1 MERTEPIPMPRILV
15 LSSPIGG
22 HVAPML
28 SAAAGLV
35 ARGHEVVFLT
45 GARFADA
52 VAATGAEHV
61 ALPPQADYDDRDMDA
76 AFPQRRE
83 LKGMAK
89 LRSDLINTFID
100 PLPHQY
106 RAVCELLDSR
116 GIDVIV
122 SEASAIGPLP
132 LVLGARA
139 TRPPI
144 VCCNV
149 LPLTLGSRDTAP
161 YGPGLPPMAGP
172 VGRLR
177 NRALRFGV
185 EKIAFRSVQQHADML
200 LAQLGARPLPVFCFD
215 AIGVLPD
222 RFLHFSVPGF
232 EYPRSDLPAKVRF
245 AGRLEPQVGD
255 VALPDWWGELDG
267 DRPVVH
273 VTQGTLDTAD
283 LDRVIGPT
291 LRALAGED
299 VLVVAATG
307 GRLVHE
313 VPGPIPANARIA
325 EFLPYDQLLPKVDVM
340 VTNGGFG
347 GVQQAL
353 AAGVPL
359 VVAGD
364 GEDKPEI
371 AARVAWSGT
380 GVNLRTGDPSA
391 EQVGEAV
398 RRVLGEPAFRTRAQA
413 LAAEYAA
420 HDALGTLA
428 QTVDELARDPQ
439 LQLVK

>member
-1 MERTEPIPMPRILV
+1 MPRILI
-15 LSSPIGG
+15 LTTPIGG

-28 SAAAGLV
+28 SAASGLV
-35 ARGHEVVFLT
+35 ARGHEVLFLT
-45 GARFADA
+45 GSRFADA

-61 ALPPQADYDDRDMDA
+61 ALPPEADYDDRDIDA
-76 AFPQRRE
+76 AFPQRRA
-83 LKGMAK
+83 LKGMAQLK
-89 LRSDLINTFID
+89 SDLMNTFID

-106 RAVCELLDSR
+106 RAVCELLDTR
-116 GIDVIV
+116 EIDVIV
-122 SEASAIGPLP
+122 SEGAATGAVP

-139 TRPPI
+139 TRPP
-144 VCCNV
+144 VVSCGV
-149 LPLTLGSRDTAP
+149 VPLTLGSRDTAP
-161 YGPGLPPMAGP
+161 YGPGLPPKAGAL
-172 VGRLR
+172 GRLR

-185 EKIAFRSVQQHADML
+185 EKIAFRSVQQHANSL
-200 LAQLGARPLPVFCFD
+200 LQQVGARPLPVFCFD

-222 RFLHFSVPGF
+222 RFLQFSVPGF
-232 EYPRSDLPAKVRF
+232 EYPRSDLPSTVRF
-245 AGRLEPQVGD
+245 AGRLAPRMGD
-255 VALPDWWGELDG
+255 VALPDWWDELDG

-291 LRALAGED
+291 LRALSGED

-313 VPGPIPANARIA
+313 VPGPIPANARVA
-325 EFLPYDQLLPKVDVM
+325 ELLPYDALLPKVDVM

-371 AARVAWSGT
+371 AARVAWSGA
-380 GVNLRTGDPSA
+380 GINLRTGDPTA
-391 EQVGEAV
+391 DQVAEAV
-398 RRVLGEPAFRTRAQA
+398 RRVLREPGFRTRAQA
-413 LAAEYAA
+413 LAGEYAA
-420 HDALGTLA
+420 HDALETLA

-439 LQLVK
+439 LHLVK

>member
-1 MERTEPIPMPRILV
+1 MSRVLL

-35 ARGHEVVFLT
+35 ARGHEVTVLT
-45 GARFADA
+45 GARFAEA
-52 VAATGAEHV
+52 TAATGAEHV
-61 ALPPQADYDDRDMDA
+61 ALPPQADYDDRDIDA

-83 LKGMAK
+83 LKGIAQLK
-89 LRSDLINTFID
+89 SDVVNTFID
-100 PLPHQY
+100 PMPHQY
-106 RAVCELLDSR
+106 RAVCELLDTR
-116 GIDVIV
+116 DIDVLV
-122 SEASAIGPLP
+122 SEGAATGAVPLA
-132 LVLGARA
+132 LGARGS
-139 TRPPI
+139 RPPI
-144 VCCNV
+144 IGCGVV
-149 LPLTLGSRDTAP
+149 PLTVGSRDTAP
-161 YGPGLPPMAGP
+161 YGLALPPMSG
-172 VGRLR
+172 VLGRVR
-177 NRALRFGV
+177 NRVLSLFV
-185 EKIAFRSVQQHADML
+185 QQVLFRSVQQHANTL
-200 LAQLGARPLPVFCFD
+200 LAQLGCAPLPVFCFD

-222 RFLHFSVPGF
+222 RFLQFTVPGF
-232 EYPRSDLPAKVRF
+232 EYPRSDLPASMTF
-245 AGRLEPQVGD
+245 AGRLSPPAGT
-255 VALPDWWGELDG
+255 APLPEWWGELDG
-267 DRPVVH
+267 ERPVVH

-307 GRLVHE
+307 GRLVQE
-313 VPGPIPANARIA
+313 VPGPIPANARVA
-325 EFLPYDQLLPKVDVM
+325 EFLPYEALLPKVDVM

-359 VVAGD
+359 VIAGD

-371 AARVAWSGT
+371 AARVAWSGA
-380 GVNLRTGDPSA
+380 GVNLKTGDPSA
-391 EQVGEAV
+391 EQIRDAV
-398 RRVLGEPAFRTRAQA
+398 RRVRAEPAFAARAQA

-420 HDALGTLA
+420 HDAVATLA
-428 QTVDELARDPQ
+428 AAVEELTRDPQ